1 VTYQEPCHLAHAQRV
16 TKQPRALIKT
26 IPELSLIEMPESS
39 LCCGSAGIYNLIQ
52 PDMSSAL
59 LTRKLDNALST
70 GAEAIVSANPGC
82 MLQLAAGLRARGDRR
97 PVIHLIE
104 LLDRAYAAADS
115 AAEPE
120 SAAAD

>member
-1 VTYQEPCHLAHAQRV
+1 V
-16 TKQPRALIKT
+16 TKQPRALIKA
-26 IPELSLIEMPESS
+26 IPELTLIEMPESS

-104 LLDRAYAAADS
+104 LLDRAYAAAES